1 MAEANQ
7 DSKSTDIKEYPVNRV
22 SLSKIIFDPTNP
34 NEMSDEQ
41 KKGLSVAMRR
51 LGFLNPVILQKPNK
65 EGKYIIINGEHRV
78 KEYLESGKKNI
89 QAFVVDYSLVDRKIA
104 RQEQNLLHGTHDPE
118 KQALE
123 IQFLQGKKKLEMLS
137 IMIAQ
142 PQEQLLIQRPS
153 VVISKDKQMLAHHE
167 DTFLHG
173 NLKQLY
179 FIFTN
184 EQYEKLMPRLE
195 TIKNHAVVDNNTDM
209 FMAMVD
215 AYEDFNLKKET

>member
-1 MAEANQ
+1 MAKANQ
-7 DSKSTDIKEYPVNRV
+7 DDKSADIKEYPVNRV

-89 QAFVVDYSLVDRKIA
+89 QAFVVDYSLIDRKIA

-118 KQALE
+118 KQGLE
-123 IQFLQGKKKLEMLS
+123 IQFIDSKKKLGVLS

-142 PQEQLLIQRPS
+142 GQEQLLIQKPS
-153 VVISKDKQMLAHHE
+153 VIISKDTQMLAHHE

-184 EQYEKLMPRLE
+184 EQFEKLMPRLE
-195 TIKNHAVVDNNTDM
+195 RIKNHALVDNNTDM
-209 FMAMVD
+209 FMIMVD
-215 AYEDFNLKKET
+215 SYEDVNLKKET